1 MLTYTQIAFNG
12 AMALLMG
19 LLIGI
24 EREHSIGI
32 EREPSQKDIPFFA
45 GVRTFPLITLFGF
58 LCGLAARAGW
68 GWMLPVGL
76 AGVCAIAVAAFIVW
90 SQGPYKGATTEFMTL
105 LAFVFGA
112 LTALGYLIPAA
123 TFAVVSTLLL
133 SVKAP
138 LHRLAESI
146 QEGELYAILK
156 FLVVSV
162 IILPLLP
169 NRAFG
174 PLQALNPRLIWWVV
188 VLISGL
194 SMVGYVLTKF
204 LGARQG
210 IAITGILGG
219 MTSSTAATFGL
230 SHQARSAGESLARY
244 FALGITLAS
253 TIMFVRVIIITAVID
268 GPLARA
274 LTLPIAL
281 PFIVGVGISIY
292 LWKRKESERDA
303 ALQVKNPMELGS
315 AIKFGLVFAV
325 VMFVSKA
332 GYHYFGSSGMY
343 VAGVLAGLVDLDAFT
358 ISAAHLAHESIL
370 APNTANAS
378 ILLACA
384 TNTLVKGG
392 IAVVLGGRP
401 LSKVIIPIF
410 ATLALASLIACVWV
424 AR

>member
-32 EREPSQKDIPFFA
+32 EREPSQKDFPFFA

-174 PLQALNPRLIWWVV
+174 PLQALNPRLIWWMV

-210 IAITGILGG
+210 IAVTGILGG
-219 MTSSTAATFGL
+219 MTSSTAATFDF

-244 FALGITLAS
+244 FALGITIAS
-253 TIMFVRVIIITAVID
+253 TIMFVRVVIITAVIYA
-268 GPLARA
+268 PLARA

-281 PFIVGVGISIY
+281 PFIAGVGISIY
-292 LWKRKESERDA
+292 LWKRKESEQNA
-303 ALQVKNPMELGS
+303 ALQVKNPMELWS

-332 GYHYFGSSGMY
+332 GYHYFGSSGIY
-343 VAGVLAGLVDLDAFT
+343 VTGVLAGLVDLDAFT
-358 ISAAHLAHESIL
+358 ISAAHLAQESIL

-410 ATLALASLIACVWV
+410 ATLTLASLIACVWA

>member
-1 MLTYTQIAFNG
+1 MLTYAQIAFNG

-24 EREHSIGI
+24 EREHSQ
-32 EREPSQKDIPFFA
+32 EDIPLFA
-45 GVRTFPLITLFGF
+45 GIRTFPLITMFGF
-58 LCGLAARAGW
+58 LCALAARAGW

-76 AGVCAIAVAAFIVW
+76 VGVSALAVAAYMVKA
-90 SQGPYKGATTEFMTL
+90 QGPHKGSTTEFMTL

-112 LTALGYLIPAA
+112 LAALGYLIPAA
-123 TFAVVSTLLL
+123 AFAVVSTLLL

-146 QEGELYAILK
+146 QEDEIYAILK

-162 IILPLLP
+162 IVLPLLP

-174 PLQALNPRLIWWVV
+174 PLDALNARLIWWVV

-194 SMVGYVLTKF
+194 NMVGYVLMKF

-210 IAITGILGG
+210 IAVTGILGG
-219 MTSSTAATFGL
+219 MISSTAATFDL
-230 SHQARSAGESLARY
+230 SHQARSAGASLARY
-244 FALGITLAS
+244 FALGITIAS
-253 TIMFVRVIIITAVID
+253 TIMFVRVVVVTAAID
-268 GPLARA
+268 VPLAGS
-274 LTLPIAL
+274 LSVPIAL

-292 LWKRKESERDA
+292 LWKRKESEREA
-303 ALQVKNPMELGS
+303 AVQVKNPMELGS
-315 AIKFGLVFAV
+315 AIKFALVFAV
-325 VMFVSKA
+325 VLVASKA
-332 GYHYFGSSGMY
+332 GYKYFGSMGMY
-343 VAGVLAGLVDLDAFT
+343 VTAMLAGLEDVDPFT
-358 ISAAHLAHESIL
+358 ISAARMARDSIVS
-370 APNTANAS
+370 ANTANAS
-378 ILLACA
+378 ILVACA

-410 ATLALASLIACVWV
+410 ASLTLASLVVCVWV

>member
-24 EREHSIGI
+24 EREHSQ
-32 EREPSQKDIPFFA
+32 EDVPLFA
-45 GVRTFPLITLFGF
+45 GIRTFPLITLFGF
-58 LCGLAARAGW
+58 LCGLAAKAGW

-76 AGVCAIAVAAFIVW
+76 VGVSAIAVAAYMVR
-90 SQGPYKGATTEFMTL
+90 SQVPHKGTTTEFMAL

-112 LTALGYLIPAA
+112 LAALGYLIPAA

-146 QEGELYAILK
+146 QEDEIYAILK
-156 FLVVSV
+156 FGVVSV

-174 PLQALNPRLIWWVV
+174 PFDALNPQLIWWVV
-188 VLISGL
+188 VLISAL
-194 SMVGYVLTKF
+194 SMVGYVLMRF

-210 IAITGILGG
+210 IAVTGILGG
-219 MTSSTAATFGL
+219 ITSSTAATFGL

-244 FALGITLAS
+244 FALGITIAS
-253 TIMFVRVIIITAVID
+253 TIMFVRVVIITAVID
-268 GPLARA
+268 APLAKA
-274 LTLPIAL
+274 LALPIAL

-292 LWKRKESERDA
+292 LWKRKESQREA
-303 ALQVKNPMELGS
+303 ALQVKNPMELWS
-315 AIKFGLVFAV
+315 AIKFGLMFAV
-325 VMFVSKA
+325 VMFASKA
-332 GYHYFGSSGMY
+332 GYEYFGSSGMY
-343 VAGVLAGLVDLDAFT
+343 VTGVLSGLQDVDPFT
-358 ISAAHLAHESIL
+358 ISAARLAHESIVS
-370 APNTANAS
+370 PNTANAS
-378 ILLACA
+378 ILVSCA

-392 IAVVLGGRP
+392 IAAALGGRP
-401 LSKVIIPIF
+401 LSKVIIPVF
-410 ATLALASLIACVWV
+410 ATLTLASLIACVWV

>member
-1 MLTYTQIAFNG
+1 MLTYTQIAFDG
-12 AMALLMG
+12 AMVLLMG

-24 EREHSIGI
+24 EREHA
-32 EREPSQKDIPFFA
+32 QKDTPLIA
-45 GVRTFPLITLFGF
+45 GIRTFPLITLFGF

-76 AGVCAIAVAAFIVW
+76 AGVCTLAVAAYMVR
-90 SQGPYKGATTEFMTL
+90 SQGPHKGTTTEFMTL

-123 TFAVVSTLLL
+123 TFAVVATLLL

-138 LHRLAESI
+138 LHHLAESI
-146 QEGELYAILK
+146 QEDEIYAILK
-156 FLVVSV
+156 FVVVSV

-194 SMVGYVLTKF
+194 SMVGYVLMRL

-210 IAITGILGG
+210 IAVTGIVGG

-230 SHQARSAGESLARY
+230 SHQARSAGESLAKY
-244 FALGITLAS
+244 FALGITIAS
-253 TIMFVRVIIITAVID
+253 TIMFVRVVIITSVINA
-268 GPLARA
+268 PLARA

-281 PFIVGVGISIY
+281 PFMVGVGISIY
-292 LWKRKESERDA
+292 LWKRKESEQNA
-303 ALQVKNPMELGS
+303 ALHVKNPMELWS

-325 VMFVSKA
+325 VLVASKA
-332 GYHYFGSSGMY
+332 GYKYFGSMGMY
-343 VAGVLAGLVDLDAFT
+343 VTGVLAGLVDVDPFT
-358 ISAAHLAHESIL
+358 ISAARMAQESTL

-392 IAVVLGGRP
+392 IAVFLGGRP

-410 ATLALASLIACVWV
+410 AILTLASLVVCVWV